1 MYTAPEAVQ
10 RGDLSLLH
18 RTETDRLLTSLEL
31 LPALIDLIEC
41 SDIPAGFMG
50 EDEAH
55 EPLDILRKYEP
66 TLLSG
71 NKADRTA
78 ALRNLSAELHEYAQ
92 QQINNAACVMEDWT
106 ELTKAAARVTGA
118 LK

>member
-1 MYTAPEAVQ
+1 MYTGAEAIQ

-31 LPALIDLIEC
+31 LPALIDRIEC

-55 EPLDILRKYEP
+55 EPLVILRKYEP

-71 NKADRTA
+71 NKADRA
-78 ALRNLSAELHEYAQ
+78 LALRNISADLREYAQ
-92 QQINNAACVMEDWT
+92 RQINSAACAMEEWT
-106 ELTKAAARVTGA
+106 ELTKAADRVTGA

>member
-1 MYTAPEAVQ
+1 MYTEAEAIQ

-50 EDEAH
+50 EDDAN
-55 EPLDILRKYEP
+55 EPLDLLERYEKWLISDDKDGRIVAL
-66 TLLSG
+66 TDLKNDLL
-71 NKADRTA
+71 
-78 ALRNLSAELHEYAQ
+78 EYAQ
-92 QQINNAACVMEDWT
+92 RQINSAACAMKEWT